1 MFGSIVG
8 IGVSVGA
15 GRVAVGV
22 TVSTTGGNVPVGVQG
37 IGWKGVGVGE
47 ALGAAVTNVNG
58 RADEVGAYVPH
69 PARRDPA
76 RSVKVKN
83 FFIRYGGDCWEGN
96 AVSVGVSV
104 GMNVDVALGG
114 GSVAVLVLVT
124 GAVVFVG
131 DEVSVGKS
139 GMIVTPGTGV
149 RVGMLGTH
157 SLCPA

>member
-1 MFGSIVG
+1 M
-8 IGVSVGA
+8 
-15 GRVAVGV
+15 
-22 TVSTTGGNVPVGVQG
+22 
-37 IGWKGVGVGE
+37 
-47 ALGAAVTNVNG
+47 
-58 RADEVGAYVPH
+58 
-69 PARRDPA
+69 
-76 RSVKVKN
+76 
-83 FFIRYGGDCWEGN
+83 
-96 AVSVGVSV
+96 

-131 DEVSVGKS
+131 DGVSVGKS